1 MVNTLLSVVGIYR
14 MKKKASIGIIGLGMI
29 GGSLALALNDGYE
42 VIGYDTDASTRDY
55 AVEHG
60 FCRIVDPND
69 MGCCEVVFVCV
80 PLAAM
85 KSVLDGLVI
94 ANDTI
99 ITDVASVKL
108 PFKDTRGRYVGGHPM
123 AGTERGGITAAK
135 PHLFQ
140 NAYWIIT
147 ESGDDADTV
156 KAIVESIGALPLYMS
171 AEEHDKA
178 VAAFS
183 HVPHAV
189 AYALTT
195 SALGAGVQPIAGS
208 GFLDTTR
215 IAQSDEAFWTE
226 VFSLN
231 GQNVSRG
238 IKSAIEELKAIDGM
252 IERGDRDGL
261 VGYLGA
267 ARQKRA
273 ALSRI
278 DLGGEALYVDLVDRL
293 GEFERITG
301 IIARAGIDV
310 RNIALVPGREGAAGA
325 LRLEFADQNDRARA
339 EAVLGQG
346 GETWRK

>member
-1 MVNTLLSVVGIYR
+1 MQEKT
-14 MKKKASIGIIGLGMI
+14 KIGIIGLGMI
-29 GGSLALALNDGYE
+29 GGSLALALNDRYD
-42 VIGYDTDASTRDY
+42 VLGYDTDASTRAY
-55 AVEHG
+55 ALEHAL
-60 FCRIVDPND
+60 CRIVSPDD
-69 MGCCEVVFVCV
+69 MGCCEIVFVCV
-80 PLAAM
+80 PVSAM
-85 KSVLDGLVI
+85 KSVLDGLSEMSD
-94 ANDTI
+94 AI

-108 PFKDTRGRYVGGHPM
+108 PYKDTRGRYVGGHPM
-123 AGTERGGITAAK
+123 AGTERGGIAAAK

-147 ESGDDADTV
+147 GGGDDALTV
-156 KAIVESIGALPLYMS
+156 KKTVESIGAIPLFMT
-171 AEEHDKA
+171 AEEHDRA
-178 VAAFS
+178 VAVFS
-183 HVPHAV
+183 HVPHAM

-195 SALGAGVQPIAGS
+195 SALDAGVQPIAGS

-231 GQNVSRG
+231 GNNISRG
-238 IKSAIEELKAIDGM
+238 IKSAIAELSAIDGM
-252 IERGDRDGL
+252 IERGDRAGL
-261 VGYLGA
+261 MSYLGA

-301 IIARAGIDV
+301 AIARAGIDV

-339 EAVLGQG
+339 EKVLDKE
-346 GETWRK
+346 ETWRK